1 MVHHIYKRGLKVGY
15 EQMKFTVP
23 ILLLFGGLQANNLTS
38 LLGQLDYV
46 FTTTSTPNP
55 QMELIDKEAKAK
67 LAAYS
72 GKKQRGTVQFNSG
85 FVRAPSHV
93 PIHIAVKYTLTNKH
107 KQRFEFLL
115 IHHAA
120 KRQKTQVSFEG
131 VCVCLLT
138 G

>member
-1 MVHHIYKRGLKVGY
+1 
-15 EQMKFTVP
+15 
-23 ILLLFGGLQANNLTS
+23 
-38 LLGQLDYV
+38 
-46 FTTTSTPNP
+46 
-55 QMELIDKEAKAK
+55 MELIDKEAKVK

-72 GKKQRGTVQFNSG
+72 GKKQRVTVQFNSG
-85 FVRAPSHV
+85 TVRAPSHV

-131 VCVCLLT
+131 VCVFIDRLIQKIKINLIMLLMLFSVAVFVVLWHQYIVESIF
-138 G
+138 